1 MKLSVSRIL
10 EQIPEKEIL
19 LSLYRLATSEGI
31 KLYVVGGTVR
41 DVILGRP
48 VYDIDVTMFGDAI
61 SFTERF
67 AQLTKAKAIV
77 LDEEQKSARAIFYHG
92 ELYMDFNTIRGNDI
106 IDDLKTRDLTIN
118 AIAYDFN
125 QLFTSDEVEL
135 IDPCNGIDDLNN
147 RIINFTS
154 PQTIIDDPIR
164 MLRVYRFSATLDFT
178 ISDETLSLIS
188 TQSTL
193 LNKVSVERIRDE
205 LFKILDVNN
214 SAKYI
219 KALDNVGI
227 IEQIFPEI
235 IPMKGMEQNEYHHLD
250 VWDHSMLSLDL
261 FEQQIIPDSL
271 QDYSSEIEAYLNFS
285 IVKGRNIKSLLKL
298 AILLHDIG
306 KPLVRAM
313 DKNGRI
319 RFFDHHFRGATL
331 ALNIGIRL
339 KLANRESKFIS
350 DIIGYHMYPLSLC
363 TDYNKKHVSQ
373 RNKERYALRFVQRT
387 EAECLAVLLLSFA
400 DLRATQGPWRKDGD
414 LEDLNRLIGE
424 IAKIYFREKQFPM
437 AQLITGDDLMKEFA
451 LASSPIVGKLLKSIR
466 KAQFEGKLKTRQEAL
481 ELARKKLRQ
490 YGNNG
495 TDKN

>member
-48 VYDIDVTMFGDAI
+48 VYDIDFTMSGDAL

-67 AQLTKAKAIV
+67 AKLTKAKAII
-77 LDEEQKSARAIFYHG
+77 LDEEQKSARAIFHHG

-106 IDDLKTRDLTIN
+106 IDDLKARDLTIN

-147 RIINFTS
+147 RIINLTS
-154 PQTIIDDPIR
+154 PQTIVDDPIR
-164 MLRVYRFSATLDFT
+164 MLRVYRFSATLNFT
-178 ISDETLSLIS
+178 VSDETLSLIS
-188 TQSTL
+188 TLSTL
-193 LNKVSVERIRDE
+193 LSKVSVERIRDE

-235 IPMKGMEQNEYHHLD
+235 ISMKGMTQNEYHHLD
-250 VWDHSMLSLDL
+250 VWDHSMLSLDF

-271 QDYSSEIEAYLNFS
+271 QDYSPEIEAYLNFS

-298 AILLHDIG
+298 AVLLHDIG
-306 KPLVRAM
+306 KPLVRTI

-319 RFFDHHFRGATL
+319 RFFDHHFRGAEL
-331 ALNIGIRL
+331 ALNIGIHLR
-339 KLANRESKFIS
+339 LANRESKFIS

-363 TDYNKKHVSQ
+363 TDYNKKHISQ

-400 DLRATQGPWRKDGD
+400 DLRATKGPWRKDRD

-424 IAKIYFREKQFPM
+424 IAKVYFREKQFPM
-437 AQLITGDDLMKEFA
+437 AQLITGDDLMKEFD
-451 LASSPIVGKLLKSIR
+451 LSSSPIVGKLLKSIR

-481 ELARKKLRQ
+481 ELARKNLRQ

-495 TDKN
+495 TDD